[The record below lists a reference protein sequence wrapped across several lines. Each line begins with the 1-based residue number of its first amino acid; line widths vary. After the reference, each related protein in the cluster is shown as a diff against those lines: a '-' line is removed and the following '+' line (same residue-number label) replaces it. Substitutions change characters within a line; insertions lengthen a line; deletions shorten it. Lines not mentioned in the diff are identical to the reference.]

1 MTTIYIIRHG
11 QTDSNVKNTYLG
23 KTDIPLNDEGVRQAR
38 EAAARFAEVKF
49 DVIYSSPLIRAVQT
63 AQEISK
69 DRGLNIVLNS
79 GVEERNYGL
88 FDNLTMEQI
97 KQNYPD
103 EHKKWH
109 DNWFGYAPAEGE
121 SAAQVHKR
129 TGEAMDRI
137 IEHYNGK
144 IVAVVTHLGA
154 ARHMIANLLKL
165 KLEDTYK
172 FALDNGKAAVITID
186 DDDRR
191 ILRELNV

>member
-23 KTDIPLNDEGVRQAR
+23 KTDIPLNAEGIRQAK
-38 EAAARFAEVKF
+38 EAAARFAEVRF

-63 AQEISK
+63 AQEISEN
-69 DRGLNIVLNS
+69 RGLNIVLNS

-97 KQNYPD
+97 KQKYPD

-109 DNWFGYAPAEGE
+109 DDWFGYAPLEGE

-137 IEHYNGK
+137 TEHYIGK
-144 IVAVVTHLGA
+144 TVAVVTHLGA
-154 ARHMIANLLKL
+154 ARHMIANLLRL

-172 FALDNGKAAVITID
+172 FALDNCKAAVVTID
-186 DDDRR
+186 DNDRR